1 MKNIVYLCQVFYLYK
16 QSGANM
22 DFESA
27 LKYSRLLDFYGNLL
41 TDRQKEI
48 ATLFFY
54 ENNGLSEI
62 ADFYGLSRQSV
73 YDILKRVKSTLS
85 EYESKLGLYEKYS
98 ESKKFLSK
106 VVGETD
112 LNGFIK
118 IWES

>member
-1 MKNIVYLCQVFYLYK
+1 
-16 QSGANM
+16 M

-41 TDRQKEI
+41 TGKQKEI
-48 ATLFFY
+48 AILFFY

-62 ADFYGLSRQSV
+62 ADFYNMSRQSV
-73 YDILKRVKSTLS
+73 YDVLKRVKSILS

-98 ESKKFLSK
+98 ESKRFLSK
-106 VVGETD
+106 IVDETS

>member
-1 MKNIVYLCQVFYLYK
+1 
-16 QSGANM
+16 M

-48 ATLFFY
+48 AVLFFY
-54 ENNGLSEI
+54 ENNSLSEI
-62 ADFYGLSRQSV
+62 ADFYQLTRQSV

-98 ESKKFLSK
+98 KSKKFLSK
-106 VVGETD
+106 IIDETD
-112 LNGFIK
+112 LKEFIK

>member
-1 MKNIVYLCQVFYLYK
+1 
-16 QSGANM
+16 M

-48 ATLFFY
+48 AVLFFY
-54 ENNGLSEI
+54 ENNSLSEI
-62 ADFYGLSRQSV
+62 ADFYQLSRQSV

-98 ESKKFLSK
+98 KSKKFLSK
-106 VVGETD
+106 IIDETD
-112 LNGFIK
+112 LKEFIK

>member
-1 MKNIVYLCQVFYLYK
+1 
-16 QSGANM
+16 M

-41 TDRQKEI
+41 TDRQREI

-98 ESKKFLSK
+98 ESKKFLSN

-112 LNGFIK
+112 LKGFIK